1 MSTLPL
7 RGQWMSTGALA
18 LGAGLI
24 IAPMIARGSSVV
36 TVGLRIAFAASV
48 VTFLAGSYTAS
59 LQGCDLR
66 KWNAARL
73 SQPLF
78 SLLGMVVLWKL
89 RLLNLESAIWVVGAA
104 VLLQLGWAYHSCQKV
119 ALVPGRARIEL
130 VRPLSGYGVAQIAA
144 QAPAMLNNYL
154 DQIILSQTV
163 PSADL
168 GRYAI
173 AVSLSML
180 PFPIISAIGNVV
192 FPRLAAQRQIGTG
205 TQVSATRDHRECSYS
220 GRHSDSA
227 RRSFV
232 LDGSICIRQ
241 RLSRGRPETSG
252 VKSRS
257 YISRLWI
264 KSLPTSCEVANVQ
277 SW

>member
-1 MSTLPL
+1 MGRSVARTAGFNVATTLTAGVGGIIVARAVGPSV
-7 RGQWMSTGALA
+7 RGEYAAIMAWFGVAVMVCCMGQPEALVYFVASDPSRANEYVATARAMMMSTGALA

-59 LQGCDLR
+59 LQGRDLR

-180 PFPIISAIGNVV
+180 PFPIVSAIGNVA
-192 FPRLAAQRQIGTG
+192 F
-205 TQVSATRDHRECSYS
+205 RDLLHN
-220 GRHSDSA
+220 GR
-227 RRSFV
+227 
-232 LDGSICIRQ
+232 
-241 RLSRGRPETSG
+241 
-252 VKSRS
+252 
-257 YISRLWI
+257 
-264 KSLPTSCEVANVQ
+264 
-277 SW
+277 